1 MRPAGSPKDAF
12 PAWLADRLRASGH
25 RQSDLA
31 RALGRHPSAVSNML
45 KGKRRPRPDEIQII
59 AGLINASFE
68 EVVAAWAVRS
78 PLVGQKGFAEMNQVE
93 FEPLPKDL
101 LTGTAPIEK
110 IKHQPA

>member
-1 MRPAGSPKDAF
+1 
-12 PAWLADRLRASGH
+12 
-25 RQSDLA
+25 
-31 RALGRHPSAVSNML
+31 ML
-45 KGKRRPRPDEIQII
+45 KGNRRPSPDEIQII

-101 LTGTAPIEK
+101 LTGTAPSEK
-110 IKHQPA
+110 LKHHPAYGSLKGMVTILPGGDLTKPAFENWKELYEEE